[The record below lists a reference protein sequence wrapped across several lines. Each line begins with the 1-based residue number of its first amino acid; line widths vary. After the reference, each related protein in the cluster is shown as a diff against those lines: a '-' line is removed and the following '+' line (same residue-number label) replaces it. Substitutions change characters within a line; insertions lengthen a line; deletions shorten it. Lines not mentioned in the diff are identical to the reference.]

1 MILVVVLI
9 TVIRDQPITFDCID
23 GYTAGNPVRLIK
35 APKPALKGN
44 SMFERRAYFQKHYD
58 WIRKG
63 LVFEPRGH
71 DLMSGGFYYAPI
83 NPENDVAVLFIETSG
98 CLPMCGHGLI
108 GIVTILLEKNL
119 IRPKKL
125 RLLKVE
131 TPAGL
136 VKAYY
141 ETKEDKVVSVKFTNV
156 PSFLY
161 LEGIKVNI
169 AKLGQL
175 TVDVAFGGNFYAI
188 VDRQEN
194 YTDISDY
201 NVSELIEMGRELR
214 SKVNESQQIRHP
226 LNRNIDGCSHVLW
239 TGTRTVLEAHA
250 RNAVL
255 YGEKSIDRSPC
266 GTGTCARMAQLYAK
280 GKLTLNSPFV
290 HESIIGSTFTGTIL
304 EETMIKQYRA
314 IVPSI
319 QGSATITGYNKIIL
333 DPEDPYVEGFQVI

>member
-1 MILVVVLI
+1 MELN
-9 TVIRDQPITFDCID
+9 RPIIFDCID
-23 GYTAGNPVRLIK
+23 GYTAGNPVRLVK
-35 APKPALKGN
+35 TPKPILKGN
-44 SMFERRAYFQKHYD
+44 SMLERRSYFQKHYD

-71 DLMSGGFYYAPI
+71 DLMSGGFYYPPI
-83 NPENDVAVLFIETSG
+83 NPENDVAILFIETSG

-108 GIVTILLEKNL
+108 GIVTMLLERNFIK
-119 IRPKKL
+119 PKRL
-125 RLLKVE
+125 GLLKVE

-136 VKAYY
+136 VKVYY
-141 ETKEDKVVSVKFTNV
+141 QKEEDKVVSVKFNNV
-156 PSFLY
+156 PSFLC
-161 LEGIKVNI
+161 LEGIKVNTT
-169 AKLGQL
+169 KLGQL

-194 YTDISDY
+194 YVDMSDY
-201 NVSELIEMGRELR
+201 TVSELIGMGRELR
-214 SKVNESQQIRHP
+214 SKVSESYQIRHP
-226 LNRNIDGCSHVLW
+226 INLSIEGCSHVLW
-239 TGTRTVLEAHA
+239 TGTETIPQAHA

-319 QGSATITGYNKIIL
+319 EGSATITGYNKIIL
-333 DPEDPYVEGFQVI
+333 DPKDPYVEGFQVI